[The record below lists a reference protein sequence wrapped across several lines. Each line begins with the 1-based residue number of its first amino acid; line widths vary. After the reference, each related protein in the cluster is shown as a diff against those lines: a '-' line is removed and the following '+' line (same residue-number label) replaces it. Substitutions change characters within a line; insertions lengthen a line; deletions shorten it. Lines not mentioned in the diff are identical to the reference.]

1 MENLIQIKDLENKF
15 PNVIWE
21 GRFQPIHIGHL
32 KYMEKL
38 LSFGNHLYIV
48 VVANELS
55 SEVYKSPEELPV
67 RFFSEEVDFHHQ
79 PEKNIFP
86 YWLRYRMVNDAVK
99 EFFNNTDKIT
109 IMSGRRLD
117 LAWDLYQK
125 VLPPERVFIT
135 PTRDSFEDTKAK
147 AWVFLNEKNYRI
159 DVSDLPVVSATLVRS
174 LLEEKNISELEKYLL
189 PSTIQMLKQ
198 NNYL

>member
-1 MENLIQIKDLENKF
+1 MENLINIQNLENKF

-55 SEVYKSPEELPV
+55 SEVFKVPEELPV

-86 YWLRYRMVNDAVK
+86 YWLRYRMVNDAIK
-99 EFFNNTDKIT
+99 EYFNNTDQIT

-189 PSTIQMLKQ
+189 PSTIRMLKQ